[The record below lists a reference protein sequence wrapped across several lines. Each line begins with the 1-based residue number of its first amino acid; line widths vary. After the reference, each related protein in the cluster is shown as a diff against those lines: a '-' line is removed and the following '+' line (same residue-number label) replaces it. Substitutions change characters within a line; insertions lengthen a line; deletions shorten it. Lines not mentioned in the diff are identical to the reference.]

1 MLHTRL
7 WVGTLL
13 ALAAV
18 GVLFAD
24 ALCAPNYPFLFLCV
38 AAVGVAAA
46 YELIALLP
54 EDTRPRTAVTV
65 CGVLILLAANWWSV
79 IAGAWPKAIPPAS
92 SAWDPVLVAFVGI
105 ILASLLLEM
114 ANYRSP
120 GSGTARVANS
130 IFVTAYLGL
139 LASCFV
145 RIRFDTDES
154 VSGLALA
161 AAIAVPKCGDI
172 GAYLI
177 GRVFGRHKFAPLLS
191 PKKTWEGFAGGM
203 LFAVATAA
211 VVSSLGPVFR
221 HGIGHAIVFGLA
233 VGAAGVYGDLAES
246 MIKRDAQSKDAS
258 RAVPGFGGVLDVI
271 DSVLFAAPV
280 AYLLLRI

>member
-24 ALCAPNYPFLFLCV
+24 AVCAPNYPFLFLCV
-38 AAVGVAAA
+38 AAVGMAAA
-46 YELIALLP
+46 NELIALLP
-54 EDTRPRTAVTV
+54 EETRPRTDVTV
-65 CGVLILLAANWWSV
+65 CGVLVLLAANWWSV
-79 IAGAWPKAIPPAS
+79 IAATWPNGIPAAS
-92 SAWDPVLVAFVGI
+92 SPWDPVLLAFVGV
-105 ILASLLLEM
+105 ILASLLLEL

-120 GSGTARVANS
+120 GSGTARVANTA
-130 IFVTAYLGL
+130 FVTAYLGL

-145 RIRFDTDES
+145 RIRFDTPET
-154 VSGLALA
+154 GLALA
-161 AAIAVPKCGDI
+161 AAIAVPKVGDI

-191 PKKTWEGFAGGM
+191 PQKTWEGFAGGM
-203 LFAVATAA
+203 VFAVAAA
-211 VVSSLGPVFR
+211 LVVSGLGPVFR
-221 HGIGHAIVFGLA
+221 YGTGHAVVFGLV
-233 VGAAGVYGDLAES
+233 VGAAGVFGDLAES